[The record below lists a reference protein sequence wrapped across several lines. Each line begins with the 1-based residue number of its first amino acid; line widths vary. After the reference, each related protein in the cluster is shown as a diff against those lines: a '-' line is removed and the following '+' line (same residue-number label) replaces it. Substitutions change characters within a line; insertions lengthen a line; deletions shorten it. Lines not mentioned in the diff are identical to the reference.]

1 MNYKRKYTMKINTVL
16 VILMAFVMLVSSSCS
31 DFLDE
36 GPQTALTQEEVFAD
50 LDNIE
55 PLILGLYTSW
65 RNTKKD
71 RGGFVFSLGT
81 DESQQGAY
89 QVKTESIQAGLD
101 RYDVFLAP
109 SNTALQAQWD
119 SRWPVISAAATS
131 IYSLKANQ
139 QDPARKNL
147 LIGEASF
154 IRAALNFEMTQY
166 WGEIPIIDLDKLSE
180 YGTARQPL
188 ELVYGTIISDLE
200 VAIANLPVTQ
210 GDLRRATKGAAQ
222 ALLGKVY
229 LYAPEDSGIRD
240 YEKAKAMFEAVIASG
255 KYSLTANYAD
265 LWAPSNPNPSESIY
279 SFQFT
284 TIWPDNN
291 QVQWQMGSRAVA
303 NLASVGQ
310 YAYFGGY
317 DLMVPTHYAYSDVAD
332 GGVWEDGDLRKGESI
347 RYDFEYNGQTPIVE
361 GWMGGDELD
370 PHVKKYEDI
379 RLDGTNSFW
388 YSGKNMYFL
397 RYSDILL
404 CYAETLNETGNTGLA
419 VEQVNKVRARAWGGS
434 LPADKQWSS
443 GMSQSD
449 FRKNILDERM
459 RELCFEGWRRMDLNR
474 YNQLVPLV
482 GTRNKWTILSGSIA
496 PFHKLYPIPKAE
508 ILQNEDIDP
517 EDQNPGYTNN

>member
-1 MNYKRKYTMKINTVL
+1 MKFKSIFVL
-16 VILMAFVMLVSSSCS
+16 LISFVFLVTSSCS

-71 RGGFVFSLGT
+71 RGGFMFTLGT
-81 DESQQGAY
+81 DEAQQGAY
-89 QVKTESIQAGLD
+89 QVRTEAGQAGLD
-101 RYDVFLAP
+101 KYDGFLAP
-109 SNTALQAQWD
+109 SNTALTQQWD

-147 LIGEASF
+147 LMGEASF
-154 IRAALNFEMTQY
+154 IRAALMFEITQY
-166 WGEIPIIDLDKLSE
+166 WGEIPVIDLEKLGE

-188 ELVYGTIISDLE
+188 SIVYGTIISDLE
-200 VAIANLPVTQ
+200 VAIQYLPESQT
-210 GDLRRATKGAAQ
+210 DMRRATKTAAQ

-229 LYAPEDSGIRD
+229 LYAPQDSGIRD
-240 YEKAKAMFEAVIASG
+240 YEKAKTNFEAVISSG
-255 KYSLTANYAD
+255 KHSLVADYAD
-265 LWAPSNPNPSESIY
+265 LWDPSKPNPSESIY
-279 SFQFT
+279 SFQFNN
-284 TIWPDNN
+284 IYPDNN
-291 QVQWQMGSRAVA
+291 QIQWQMGSRSIA
-303 NLASVGQ
+303 NLNQ

-317 DLMVPTHYAYSDVAD
+317 DLMVATQYAYSTVDE
-332 GGVWEDGDLRKGESI
+332 GGVWEDGDLRKEESI
-347 RYDFEYNGQTPIVE
+347 RYNFEYNGQTPVVE

-370 PHVKKYEDI
+370 PHVKKYEDQ

-388 YSGKNMYFL
+388 YSGKNVFFL

-404 CYAETLNETGNTGLA
+404 CYAETLNETGNTSGA
-419 VEQVNKVRARAWGGS
+419 VAEVNKVRERAWGGT
-434 LPADKQWSS
+434 LPANKQWSS
-443 GMSQSD
+443 GMSQEE
-449 FRKNILDERM
+449 FRTKILDERM

-474 YNQLVPLV
+474 YGKLVDLV
-482 GTRNKWTILSGSIA
+482 SARNKWANQSGTIK
-496 PFHKLYPIPKAE
+496 PFHRLYPIPQQE

-517 EDQNPGYTNN
+517 DDQNEGYSIQ